1 MQRRASAD
9 PGVRDVVLK
18 ILRERCAAIDRHW
31 DGAIKGAQPEEL
43 HDLRVNARRV
53 QAALRLFKEV
63 LPKRSR
69 HPSAALKRLIGV
81 MGETRELDV
90 FLLTIREAMGREKGD
105 RRGLAMLAATVEQER
120 NDRHAA
126 LVRSL
131 RSSDWRASMR
141 RFLKE
146 LS

>member
-1 MQRRASAD
+1 M
-9 PGVRDVVLK
+9 
-18 ILRERCAAIDRHW
+18 DRHW
-31 DGAIKGAQPEEL
+31 DGAVEGTDPEEL

-53 QAALRLFKEV
+53 QAALRLFKEA

-69 HPSAALKRLIGV
+69 RHAAALKRLISI

-90 FLLTIREAMGREKGD
+90 FLLSIREAMERESGD
-105 RRGLAMLAATVEQER
+105 RRGLAMLAATVEEER
-120 NDRHAA
+120 NARHAA

-131 RSSDWRASMR
+131 RTSDWRTSMR
-141 RFLKE
+141 HFLKE